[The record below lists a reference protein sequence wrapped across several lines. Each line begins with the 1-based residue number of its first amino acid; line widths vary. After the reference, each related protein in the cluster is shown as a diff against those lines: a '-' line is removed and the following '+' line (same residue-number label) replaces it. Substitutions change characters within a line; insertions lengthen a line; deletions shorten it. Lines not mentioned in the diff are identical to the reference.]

1 MRLRIYT
8 DTSVIGGCED
18 EEFREHSQQLLAGF
32 VRGDFTMVISD
43 LTLRELDRAPATV
56 REVLARVPDGFTEIL
71 STTDEVEELASAYIE
86 EGVLAESS
94 RADAFHIAMATL
106 AKVDVLAS
114 WNFRHIVNL
123 KRIHGFNSVNLR
135 RGLHMIEI
143 RSPREVLPSE

>member
-18 EEFREHSQQLLAGF
+18 EEFREHSRQLIEAF
-32 VRGDFTMVISD
+32 VRGSFTMVISD
-43 LTLRELDRAPATV
+43 LTLRELDRAPANV
-56 REVLARVPDGFTEIL
+56 RAVVARAPDGFTEIL
-71 STTDEVEELASAYIE
+71 SATGEVEELAEAYIA
-86 EGVLAESS
+86 EGVLADSS
-94 RADAFHIAMATL
+94 RADAFHIAIATL

-114 WNFRHIVNL
+114 WNFKHIVNL

-135 RGLHMIEI
+135 RGLQMIEI